1 MPFRWDLCSQ
11 LEEHSQNLAA
21 KDVESWNL
29 SLICSSPV
37 LLQQSSGLKLLLPP
51 QQQLLPPHD
60 RSPRLANISWKKAAL
75 PPLGIISSPLIPW
88 LMWNLWTVRNKLVFE
103 SKVFQVEDIVSKAVA
118 EARVWEDA
126 NSRKKKVQGRSPLSG

>member
-1 MPFRWDLCSQ
+1 MLAIRGTQSELSCKRCGELESISHLFISGPFATEFWSKAPLTTTT
-11 LEEHSQNLAA
+11 AA
-21 KDVESWNL
+21 S
-29 SLICSSPV
+29 
-37 LLQQSSGLKLLLPP
+37 
-51 QQQLLPPHD
+51 PPHD